1 MDPKR
6 AKNWQ
11 KKPQSCSSSPR
22 DACNGMQRSS
32 VYLYKG
38 QFFDDLTF
46 TAVITAIKAISAKA
60 AETAIHYESF
70 YVFLWL

>member
-1 MDPKR
+1 ML
-6 AKNWQ
+6 ATECNA
-11 KKPQSCSSSPR
+11 PQY
-22 DACNGMQRSS
+22 D
-32 VYLYKG
+32 VYLYEG
-38 QFFDDLTF
+38 HIFDDLTF